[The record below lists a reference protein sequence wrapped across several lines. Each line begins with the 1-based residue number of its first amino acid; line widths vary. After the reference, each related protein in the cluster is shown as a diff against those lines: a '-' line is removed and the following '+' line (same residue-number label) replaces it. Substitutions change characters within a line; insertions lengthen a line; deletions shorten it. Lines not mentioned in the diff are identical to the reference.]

1 MKSLAEITSIIQ
13 SHKSE
18 FAEKYG
24 VSEIGVFGSVVRGE
38 AREGSDL
45 DVLVSFDRPVSF
57 FGIMDLEFQLEE
69 LVESKVDL
77 VMKRSLKPRIGKHIL
92 QEVVMI

>member
-1 MKSLAEITSIIQ
+1 MKPLAEITSIIQ

-24 VSEIGVFGSVVRGE
+24 VSEIGIFGSVVRGE
-38 AREGSDL
+38 ALEGSDL
-45 DVLVSFDRPVSF
+45 NLLVTFDRSVTL
-57 FGIMDLEFQLEE
+57 FGIMNLEFQLVE

-77 VMKRSLKPRIGKHIL
+77 VMRRSLKPRIGKNIL
-92 QEVVMI
+92 QEVVML